1 MRLCCVH
8 HVAMLLAPGERL
20 SDDDALQRFTD
31 FVAAQGLSL
40 YPAQEEALLE
50 LLSNKH
56 VVLSTP
62 TGSGKS
68 LVATFLHFLALAR
81 GQTSVYTCPI
91 KALVNEKFFA
101 LCDTFGAERVGM
113 VTGDASINADA
124 PILCCTAE
132 ILMNRA
138 LTNSSAAPDAVVMDE
153 FHYYAD
159 RERGVAWQVP
169 LLLLEK
175 TQFLLMSATLGDTSV
190 IESSLTELTSREVA
204 RIASVQ
210 RPVPLD
216 FSYAETPLHET
227 IQTLIESNRAP
238 IYLVNFSQRAAA
250 EQAQNLMSTDF
261 STKEEKKALKA
272 KLLELGAKFD
282 TPFGKELQKLV
293 SHGIGLHHAGL
304 LPRYRLLVE
313 RLAQQGALKV
323 ISGTDTLGVGVN
335 VPIRTV
341 LFTQLCKFDGQKTG
355 VLSVRDFLQVA
366 GRAGRKGFDD
376 RGTVVAQAPE
386 HVIENLKLEQKKQQG
401 KKVVKRLPP
410 DKGYAHWD
418 RATFERLQSKSPEQL
433 ESRFQVTHGMILQ
446 ILQAEAQTN
455 AREQAGPQ
463 GYARL
468 VQLVLR
474 AQESEARRRI
484 HLRAAAAAC
493 RRLRAAGLIELVR
506 GNEWRAPHLK
516 IAGELQRDFSMH
528 HTLGL
533 WLLDALPEVA
543 AESESY
549 ALDLI
554 TLVEAILEE
563 PIPVLRAQRDRAKGV
578 KVAELKA
585 QGMEY
590 AERMEEL
597 EKVEHPKPLREFI
610 YGSFNIFADKHP
622 WVGQENV
629 RPKSVAR
636 ELYENCATFAEYV
649 RDYSLQ
655 RSEGTVLR
663 YLGDAYRAL
672 AQSVPEKYRDERVE
686 DALTY
691 LRETVRAV
699 DSSLLDE
706 WEALRDPAASAL
718 EKAKRLREMQE
729 MAARP
734 RNVDAR
740 EELLRD
746 PRKLAARAR
755 AEMHRLLL
763 ALARKDYAGASES
776 LRGADAAGAS
786 DAEMI
791 GTPNIGTPIIGTP
804 TIAAQESWTAEKLE
818 AELAPALAALGALD
832 VTPRARR
839 PDRTVIHPDGEKR
852 FRVSQKLLA
861 PQRAQTLEEKAAL
874 EGAEAADTTEADEWV
889 IECEIDLSQPI
900 PDGARLVQLL
910 RIGT

>member
-1 MRLCCVH
+1 
-8 HVAMLLAPGERL
+8 MLLAPGERL
-20 SDDDALQRFTD
+20 SDDDALVRFTEY
-31 FVAAQGLSL
+31 VESQGLTL

-50 LLSNKH
+50 LLSNKQ

-81 GQTSVYTCPI
+81 GQSSVYTCPI

-138 LTNSSAAPDAVVMDE
+138 LADSSSERQAPDAVVMDE

-169 LLLLEK
+169 LLLLEE
-175 TQFLLMSATLGDTSV
+175 TQFLLMSATLGDTTV
-190 IESSLTELTSREVA
+190 IERSMAELTGREIA
-204 RIASVQ
+204 RISSVQ

-216 FSYAETPLHET
+216 FVYAETPLHET
-227 IQTLIESNRAP
+227 IESLIESGRAP

-261 STKEEKKALKA
+261 STKDEKKALKE
-272 KLLELGAKFD
+272 KLLEMGAKFD

-304 LPRYRLLVE
+304 LPRYRLMVE

-386 HVIENLKLEQKKQQG
+386 HVIENLKLEQKKQAG

-418 RATFERLQSKSPEQL
+418 RATFERLQSKPPEPL

-446 ILQAEAQTN
+446 ILQSEAESN
-455 AREQAGPQ
+455 ARDHQGPQ

-468 VQLVLR
+468 VQLVMR
-474 AQESEARRRI
+474 AQEPETRRRI
-484 HLRAAAAAC
+484 HLRSAAQAC
-493 RRLRAAGLIELVR
+493 RRLRAAGLVELVR

-516 IAGELQRDFSMH
+516 LASDLQHDFSLH

-533 WLLDALPEVA
+533 WLLDTLGELSL
-543 AESESY
+543 ESDTY
-549 ALDLI
+549 ALDLL

-563 PIPVLRAQRDRAKGV
+563 PVPVLRAQRDRAKGE

-649 RDYSLQ
+649 RDYGLQ

-672 AQSVPEKYRDERVE
+672 AQSVPERFRDERV
-686 DALTY
+686 DDILMF
-691 LRETVRAV
+691 LRQTVRSV

-718 EKAKRLREMQE
+718 EKARRLREMQSA
-729 MAARP
+729 AARP
-734 RNVDAR
+734 RTLDAR

-763 ALARKDYAGASES
+763 ALAKRDFAGAAAS
-776 LRGADAAGAS
+776 LRAPAASGGA
-786 DAEMI
+786 AEI
-791 GTPNIGTPIIGTP
+791 VGTPIIAIPTSSAAAAEPAWTP
-804 TIAAQESWTAEKLE
+804 EELE
-818 AELAPALAALGALD
+818 QELAPALAALGALD
-832 VTPRARR
+832 TTPRARR
-839 PDRTVIHPDGEKR
+839 PDRTVIHPDGPQR

-861 PQRAQTLEEKAAL
+861 PQKAQTLQEQ
-874 EGAEAADTTEADEWV
+874 AADEGIEQAERDSNESEEWA
-889 IECEIDLSQPI
+889 IECEIDLGEPI
-900 PDGARLVQLL
+900 PDDARLIQLV
-910 RIGT
+910 RIGV